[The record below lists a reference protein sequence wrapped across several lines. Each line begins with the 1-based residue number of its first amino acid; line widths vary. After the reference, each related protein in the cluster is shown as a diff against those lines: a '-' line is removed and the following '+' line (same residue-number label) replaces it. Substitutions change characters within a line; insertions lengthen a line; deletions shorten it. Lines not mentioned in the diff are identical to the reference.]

1 MDSVRNIF
9 LVGFMASGKTSV
21 GRALSKATGWPFIDA
36 DDRVVQRAG
45 KTIDQIFR
53 DSGEPAFRALERSVF
68 QELSRRDNQVIA
80 AGGGAFVDPRNRELM
95 LSSGAVFCLSARA
108 DTIYRRILEQDA
120 GAAVR
125 PLLAGDDPMGRIEE
139 LLAQRA
145 AAYAYANHT
154 IETDTLAPEE
164 IAEQITRHCRL
175 GTSKLEGPTPGG

>member
-36 DDRVVQRAG
+36 DDRVVRRAG

-68 QELSRRDNQVIA
+68 QELSRGENQIIA
-80 AGGGAFVDPRNRELM
+80 AGGGAFVDPRNRQLM
-95 LSSGAVFCLSARA
+95 LSSGAVFCLSARP

-154 IETDTLAPEE
+154 IETDALAPEE
-164 IAEQITRHCRL
+164 IAEQI
-175 GTSKLEGPTPGG
+175 LEMVC

>member
-21 GRALSKATGWPFIDA
+21 GRALSKATGWQFIDA

-80 AGGGAFVDPRNRELM
+80 AGGGAFVDPQNRELM
-95 LSSGAVFCLSARA
+95 LSSGAVFCLSARP

-125 PLLAGDDPMGRIEE
+125 PLLSGDDPMGRIEE
-139 LLAQRA
+139 LLAQRS

-154 IETDTLAPEE
+154 IETDTLTPEE
-164 IAEQITRHCRL
+164 IAYCV
-175 GTSKLEGPTPGG
+175 LELLRQ